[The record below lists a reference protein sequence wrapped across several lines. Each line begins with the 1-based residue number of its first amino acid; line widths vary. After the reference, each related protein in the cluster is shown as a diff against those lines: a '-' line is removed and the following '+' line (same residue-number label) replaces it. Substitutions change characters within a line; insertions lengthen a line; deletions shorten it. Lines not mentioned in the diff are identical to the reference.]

1 MVTSDMGGASCCC
14 SGAAQA
20 CRRPLERF
28 RVEGNIR
35 RAGNR
40 AAGARL
46 RVPVGYP
53 SSVFRHPGPF
63 DKLRTGL
70 IRDPATR
77 SEENPSELQ
86 SLMRSSYAGIC
97 LKRKKKHHTAHSYRL
112 PHETK

>member
-40 AAGARL
+40 AAGARM

-70 IRDPATR
+70 IRDPATFSKRALRKKAGPRVKPGVTR
-77 SEENPSELQ
+77 SEEHTSELQ
-86 SLMRSSYAGIC
+86 
-97 LKRKKKHHTAHSYRL
+97 
-112 PHETK
+112 